1 MLYFPCEKN
10 ENKQKEAG
18 LGPFFEMAQASDVR
32 PSAKHVLWLF
42 SFRFKGGYDFCEE
55 LSSQARSRFPDLT
68 GREDYFGTGYTYLPI
83 SVTRFGEIYPLRQTF
98 KIFGYLLSNL
108 FGIFQDTEPT

>member
-83 SVTRFGEIYPLRQTF
+83 SVTRFGEISPL
-98 KIFGYLLSNL
+98 
-108 FGIFQDTEPT
+108 